1 MKTIKKGQEFEC
13 IKDYVMRSG
22 YKAYIAGKK
31 YLCELEGRLTD
42 EQGIKEHKMPLC
54 EYFYEHFKLIESMKN
69 IIETPA
75 GCKIAKTE
83 IIEGNLIV
91 TYERDLP
98 ESVRGIKDRLWFIDS
113 DGLVEQRYGLEPH
126 QFSTKERAEAI
137 LALGQLLELAAYV
150 GCKKVNVQFDFG
162 IENADLAKDFK
173 EKYSDLF
180 EKAKKLL

>member
-1 MKTIKKGQEFEC
+1 MKNTIK
-13 IKDYVMRSG
+13 
-22 YKAYIAGKK
+22 
-31 YLCELEGRLTD
+31 
-42 EQGIKEHKMPLC
+42 
-54 EYFYEHFKLIESMKN
+54 
-69 IIETPA
+69 TPA

-83 IIEGNLIV
+83 IFDGNLIV

-98 ESVRGIKDRLWFIDS
+98 ESVFQIKGRLWFIDS

-150 GCKKVNVQFDFG
+150 GAEKFHYTFQFGFG
-162 IENADLAKDFK
+162 KQDLANDFRK
-173 EKYSDLF
+173 KYDDLF